1 MERIKNE
8 TLTKLFVE
16 FNDSLDKLI
25 SLVKGAK
32 KDFLKNYACQKFENY
47 IKADLKKHSMH

>member
-32 KDFLKNYACQKFENY
+32 KNFLKNYACQKFENY